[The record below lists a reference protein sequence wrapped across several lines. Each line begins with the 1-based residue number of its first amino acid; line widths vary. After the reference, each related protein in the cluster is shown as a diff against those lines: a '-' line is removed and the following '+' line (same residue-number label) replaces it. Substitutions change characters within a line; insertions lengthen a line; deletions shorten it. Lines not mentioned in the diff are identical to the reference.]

1 MAGSP
6 KNGRSVKVN
15 RGPQNKLENDL
26 KRVKGHARVMRQRH
40 RKEQYDLT
48 TRLRELCVTVMKLND
63 VNENAIDDFQAYD
76 KYIPKIEQHQQ
87 TFVEYDENLTGKI
100 SWDEFQKAAEYLDIR
115 GSHNQLKRSFDK
127 FDTNRDQ
134 TIAERE
140 FLQCLMPDLNV
151 QDLLPLAQISTL
163 RKHLSGLRSAHDRKQ
178 RAFDRLQDEN
188 EHLRQQLS
196 KTKQEL
202 DKARMEPKNN
212 TSEFLNWEPED
223 TGNAAYFEELE
234 QKEREISDL
243 RDQLR
248 QAQKEIK
255 RLQKFGTI
263 SRNLVNN
270 LEATTS
276 NKLLDATKMLM
287 TATDATQQEHDLYKQ
302 QRKQVDMVSQLRQAF
317 LEFDDNHS
325 GEMSFKEFQDAYGR
339 LDRKGKSQHEL
350 KRVFTR
356 FDKDGSGYISEDEF
370 MVAVAGDTFENV
382 GITFYL
388 NQLTDWIRR
397 ADALL
402 AEERS
407 LLASAKQERNHL
419 LKNKVELT
427 ENLEEVRERNQDLL
441 EQLATL
447 EDELHRLRKE
457 LKDAREHNQS
467 IINKLELELKDA
479 KETILKHT
487 ERIRQLDRENELLT
501 REIERLNEQHEE
513 NNRLLTKKFTEENQK
528 LKDEIILT
536 REEYD
541 KLKDEILRLRAVAK
555 RLRQEENYTE
565 YTLSTMLR
573 EAIRKVLVVEG
584 ASKDDLETY
593 DVDTKRI
600 DMRNKLREA
609 FVELDQD
616 HTQEM
621 SFEEFRSAWDWLDIK
636 HDPKKLKGIFETI
649 DRKGRGYVNEK
660 EFLTS
665 VMGDPNEEQNL
676 PSGVEQACMVIQ
688 KLLEELSENEDDM
701 LVLRQQIDELT
712 RQITEMK
719 DHEASHVRT
728 INELEG
734 KLHALQRKYEE
745 AKMRV
750 DDLKLELKA
759 RDTEYDELER
769 RYQEL
774 EREYQRILKVHDT
787 YKNRTVKNRLA
798 EVTRRL
804 ANDISDNIRHLNDM
818 MERETMKDQI
828 LVNQEHIISQLY
840 KAFAQFD
847 KNSDGNLDFDEFKD
861 AWRYIGLAS
870 DDDEIKEV
878 FDRFDA
884 DKDGLITDAEFI
896 DAIMDERLMEM
907 NMFLLFMKLARARD
921 DLDNYV
927 QVRKTDL
934 IQARK
939 DLEDTKKKWDIDN
952 RSNAR
957 RRNGNFE
964 WESKLKELCDDVV
977 SQAASMESFGDR
989 YSRTQSIDP
998 ITAAVQERRLQYNQ
1012 IKEKFQKHDVEGNGC
1027 LTFEQFDK
1035 AWVELRLPGNQTQRQ
1050 RQFTYI
1056 DEDAS
1061 GYLSFREFVNACV
1074 GPDKG
1079 SDLGPFTELTVLRD
1093 YLNALQLQHHLS
1105 KGELDQYMK
1114 QLRELEKLRDQMKQ
1128 SELARERLE
1137 KELEKLRDRCAHLTE
1152 VIEQMKNRIRELDDK
1167 YSRQLQL
1174 EKQMA
1179 EKQRT
1184 IQEKRLRESNFLC
1197 ERLEEDNE
1205 LLRKSLDN
1213 QAEHLEKLTQPLKED
1228 NAKLAALIRELR
1240 LQVKNLTTEKES
1252 LEILLKSF
1260 SSLAKDQLA
1269 KDSIKV

>member
-6 KNGRSVKVN
+6 KVKVN

-26 KRVKGHARVMRQRH
+26 KRVKVLARSARQRH

-48 TRLRELCVTVMKLND
+48 TRLRELCVQAMKLND
-63 VNENAIDDFQAYD
+63 VNEVQIDDFRSMD

-87 TFVEYDENLTGKI
+87 TFVEYDANLTGKI

-115 GSHNQLKRSFDK
+115 GSTSQLRRSFDK

-140 FLQCLMPDLNV
+140 FLQCLMSDINV

-163 RKHLSGLRSAHDRKQ
+163 RKNLAGLRSAHDRKQ
-178 RAFDRLQDEN
+178 RAFDRLQDDN
-188 EHLRQQLS
+188 EQLRKQLEE
-196 KTKQEL
+196 TKAEL
-202 DKARMEPKNN
+202 DRTRMEPKNN

-223 TGNAAYFEELE
+223 TGMSNHFEELE
-234 QKEREISDL
+234 RKEREISDL

-255 RLQKFGTI
+255 RLEKFGTI
-263 SRNLVNN
+263 SRNVVNN

-287 TATDATQQEHDLYKQ
+287 QATEATPQELDLHKKQ
-302 QRKQVDMVSQLRQAF
+302 KKHVDMVSQLRQAF
-317 LEFDDNHS
+317 LEFDNNHS
-325 GEMSFKEFQDAYGR
+325 GEMGFDEFQEAYRR
-339 LDRKGKSQHEL
+339 LDRNGKSEREL
-350 KRVFTR
+350 KRVFQR
-356 FDKDGSGYISEDEF
+356 FDKDNSGYISEDEF
-370 MVAVAGDTFENV
+370 MLAVVGDTFEQV

-388 NQLTDWIRR
+388 NQLTDWIRK

-427 ENLEEVRERNQDLL
+427 ENLEEIRDRNQDLL
-441 EQLATL
+441 AQLATL
-447 EDELHRLRKE
+447 EDELHRLRQD
-457 LKDAREHNQS
+457 LKNAREENQK

-528 LKDEIILT
+528 LKNEIIMT

-541 KLKDEILRLRAVAK
+541 KILDEIHRLHALAK
-555 RLRQEENYTE
+555 KLRQDEHYTE
-565 YTLSTMLR
+565 HNLSTMLR
-573 EAIRKVLVVEG
+573 ETIRKVLVVEG
-584 ASKDDLETY
+584 ASQDDLETY
-593 DVDTKRI
+593 DIDTSSI
-600 DMRNKLREA
+600 VLRNKLRQA
-609 FVELDQD
+609 FLELDQD

-649 DRKGRGYVNEK
+649 DRKGKGHVNEK
-660 EFLTS
+660 EFLSS
-665 VMGDPNEEQNL
+665 VMGDINEELTLNA
-676 PSGVEQACMVIQ
+676 GVEQACMVIQ
-688 KLLEELSENEDDM
+688 KLLEELSENEDDI
-701 LVLRQQIDELT
+701 LVMRQQIEEFQRQLAEL
-712 RQITEMK
+712 K
-719 DHEASHVRT
+719 DGEASHVRT
-728 INELEG
+728 INDLES

-774 EREYQRILKVHDT
+774 EREYQRILKVHDN

-798 EVTRRL
+798 DVTRRL
-804 ANDISDNIRHLNDM
+804 ANDISENIKHLNDM

-828 LVNQEHIISQLY
+828 NVNQENIISQLY

-847 KNSDGNLDFDEFKD
+847 KNSDGALSFDEFKD

-870 DDDEIKEV
+870 DDEDIREV
-878 FDRFDA
+878 FDRFDQ

-921 DLDNYV
+921 DLNQFM
-927 QVRKTDL
+927 QVRKQDL
-934 IQARK
+934 SKARK
-939 DLEDTKKKWDIDN
+939 DLEDTKKQWDIDN

-957 RRNGNFE
+957 RRNGTFE
-964 WESKLKELCDDVV
+964 WENKLKQLCDDVV
-977 SQAASMESFGDR
+977 SQAEGMES
-989 YSRTQSIDP
+989 TQNIDP
-998 ITAAVQERRLQYNQ
+998 ITPAVKEKRLQYDQ
-1012 IKEKFQKHDVEGNGC
+1012 IREKFQKQDKEGNGC
-1027 LTFEQFDK
+1027 LTYEQFDK
-1035 AWVELRLPGNQTQRQ
+1035 AWVELGLPGNQTQRK

-1074 GPDKG
+1074 GPDQG
-1079 SDLGPFTELTVLRD
+1079 RDLGPFTEMHVLRE
-1093 YLNALQLQHHLS
+1093 YLQALQLQHHLS

-1114 QLRELEKLRDQMKQ
+1114 KLRELEKLREQFKQ

-1137 KELEKLRDRCAHLTE
+1137 RELEKLRDRCAHLTE
-1152 VIEQMKNRIRELDDK
+1152 VIEQMKTRIADLNDK
-1167 YSRQLQL
+1167 YARQLNL
-1174 EKQMA
+1174 EKQIH
-1179 EKQRT
+1179 EKSHN
-1184 IQEKRLRESNFLC
+1184 IQEKRLRESNFMC

-1205 LLRKSLDN
+1205 LLRKSLEN
-1213 QAEHLEKLTQPLKED
+1213 QQGHLAKLTKPLKED
-1228 NAKLAALIRELR
+1228 NAKLSAQIN
-1240 LQVKNLTTEKES
+1240 QFNLSLKSLTAEKES
-1252 LEILLKSF
+1252 LEIILQSF
-1260 SSLAKDQLA
+1260 SSLAQDQLA
-1269 KDSIKV
+1269 KDINST